1 MTNEEGGEGGG
12 GAAPLAAAGEHMAPT
27 RSWVKESWK
36 VGDDTSRKR
45 ATVGEL
51 FVVCVVS

>member
-1 MTNEEGGEGGG
+1 VRGG